1 MRALF
6 SGGVDKMRVPRVAD
20 ALSTLIHLYL
30 FLFFAGLAI
39 FLFNINHSVFICA
52 VSWIGFFTV
61 LYVWITVMPIFWYH
75 SPYYAPLS
83 STAWLL
89 HASILHA
96 FFAVLAFID
105 RTFISRHTEPPLR
118 DWSKKSEKYG
128 SWMSGNGVL
137 KAAEEATKE
146 KSSKIDV
153 EILDWTADIVDEDE
167 KLEKFFDAIP
177 GFLDSQIAKNLDK
190 HLLDKVRPRIIES
203 LEGFLV
209 SNLYSNS
216 VKEEIKSRRVVICM
230 NATKAIGELGDIYKI
245 LSLLTEVP
253 LGGDYTEEKFFE
265 AIPNFVNS
273 QTVMGLKDLKTSF
286 PDTDM
291 DSVCSKIVKLVE
303 EFLTRNFSANPVSKD
318 IKIRRFIIC
327 MRATKEIGEYGDIY
341 SILSLLT
348 KGTPGE
354 DDERLEKLFEIIP
367 DLFKYLSVPERD
379 IDSAHYSELSDAL
392 DEFLRRTLSSNSVI
406 ESVKNRRLDIYL
418 NAIKV
423 IYDPDQ
429 IRQALSDILS
439 GELGQLPQSIETV
452 HILVRSGWCDG
463 DKYIALVVR
472 CLIASVLPAIQQ
484 RDDRWIAL
492 VADQFNL
499 ERHVLRDHIAHGDN
513 SVLLAILI
521 HVTRQV
527 VPSDPE
533 KWWIVSPLSKFD
545 IRNTH
550 PELQNKFCNLWNEIV
565 RGSHED
571 SRYVNILREILNL
584 HLALH
589 PGTDAAPT
597 AFDASTDDRDDIRN
611 QPSYQLC
618 NIATQG
624 PNSTVPSVQESIH
637 ELTRLVSAL
646 VSHFS
651 PQSSLSTANFTT
663 NIVPNQP
670 TGDILINEMGE
681 SSQTTT
687 ATFLAHPHPKPVPA
701 TVTPPIVNH
710 PPSVSVEQGELSD
723 IPQPISSDLTSVYLP
738 GWFKHQDITGPYDA
752 SDITQISSSANQISQ
767 SIPNTVAPV
776 QRSEGSTR
784 VPPPVSDSDP
794 QSSPIVM
801 LPPPS
806 SLILTELPPSV
817 ESALIQPDHLSHPL
831 GSQSSILTTARSRI
845 TPQVAPVLDVDVTT
859 SAGSVSSHEHY
870 ETRDPNP
877 PTPIEASLQVQQSRP
892 LPPS

>member
-1 MRALF
+1 MRAFF
-6 SGGVDKMRVPRVAD
+6 SGGVDKMRVSRVAD
-20 ALSTLIHLYL
+20 ALSALIHLYV
-30 FLFFAGLAI
+30 FLFFAGLVI

-52 VSWIGFFTV
+52 LSWIGFFTV
-61 LYVWITVMPIFWYH
+61 LYLWITVMPIFWHH

-83 STAWLL
+83 SMAWFL
-89 HASILHA
+89 HASILYA
-96 FFAVLAFID
+96 LFTILAFID
-105 RTFISRHTEPPLR
+105 RTSISCHTQRPFR
-118 DWSKKSEKYG
+118 DWSKKYG
-128 SWMSGNGVL
+128 GWMSGGVMT
-137 KAAEEATKE
+137 AAEEAAEE
-146 KSSKIDV
+146 KSSEIDV
-153 EILDWTADIVDEDE
+153 GILDWTAGVLGEDE
-167 KLEKFFDAIP
+167 KLEEFFEAIP
-177 GFLDSQIAKNLDK
+177 GFLNSQIVKNLEK
-190 HLLDKVRPRIIES
+190 PHRDKVRSKIIDL

-209 SNLYSNS
+209 RNLSSNS
-216 VKEEIKSRRVVICM
+216 VSEEIKIRRVVICM
-230 NATKAIGELGDIYKI
+230 NATKEIGEPSDIYRI
-245 LSLLTEVP
+245 LSLLTNDP
-253 LGGDYTEEKFFE
+253 LGGDDTQEKFLE

-273 QTVMGLKDLKTSF
+273 QMVKDLKTAF
-286 PDTDM
+286 PDM
-291 DSVCSKIVKLVE
+291 DSVCSKIVNLVE
-303 EFLTRNFSANPVSKD
+303 GFLTRNISTNSVSKD
-318 IKIRRFIIC
+318 IKIRRFVIC
-327 MRATKEIGEYGDIY
+327 MHATKEIGEYGDIY
-341 SILSLLT
+341 SILFLLT
-348 KGTPGE
+348 KGTRGE

-367 DLFKYLSVPERD
+367 GIFKPPSVPERD
-379 IDSAHYSELSDAL
+379 IHSTHYSELLVTL
-392 DEFLRRTLSSNSVI
+392 DGFLRRTLSSNAVI
-406 ESVKNRRLDIYL
+406 ESVKNQRLGIYF

-423 IYDPDQ
+423 IYNPDQ
-429 IRQALSDILS
+429 VHCTLSDILR
-439 GELGQLPQSIETV
+439 GEFGQSPQSIETM

-463 DKYIALVVR
+463 DNEDIATVVR
-472 CLIASVLPAIQQ
+472 CLVASVLPAIQQ

-752 SDITQISSSANQISQ
+752 SDITQISSSANHISH